1 MIEKEVEIT
10 LYAFATGTVVPFIKE
25 QGPTYD
31 SGGQPAEGGYCEDV
45 QVKMRSTDGKTELD
59 ITHMLSK
66 EEIEGLGEEL
76 YEKAKVESRDVY
88 LWDENEEDN

>member
-1 MIEKEVEIT
+1 MSEKEIEIT
-10 LYAFATGTVVPFIKE
+10 ISVCVSATIVPFVPA

>member
-1 MIEKEVEIT
+1 MREKEIEIT
-10 LYAFATGTVVPFIKE
+10 LYAFATGTVVPFIKA